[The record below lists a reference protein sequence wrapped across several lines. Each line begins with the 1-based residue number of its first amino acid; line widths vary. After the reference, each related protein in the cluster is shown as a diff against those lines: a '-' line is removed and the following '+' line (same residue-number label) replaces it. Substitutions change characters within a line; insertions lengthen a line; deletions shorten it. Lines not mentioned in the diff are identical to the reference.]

1 LAAKEAKISE
11 DGDLKVEVQAGKA
24 QIAGLEREVSKMRK
38 ELADLQSRPR
48 C

>member
-1 LAAKEAKISE
+1 LATKEAKISE

-24 QIAGLEREVSKMRK
+24 QIAGLEREVSKMK